1 MSISNIPEKITEF
14 QWHGS
19 KSSILS
25 IGKYIDFK
33 YSPRTPFIGV
43 LISWETVARNYR
55 GLKFD

>member
-1 MSISNIPEKITEF
+1 MAQKA
-14 QWHGS
+14 
-19 KSSILS
+19 SSILS
-25 IGKYIDFK
+25 IGKYKDFK